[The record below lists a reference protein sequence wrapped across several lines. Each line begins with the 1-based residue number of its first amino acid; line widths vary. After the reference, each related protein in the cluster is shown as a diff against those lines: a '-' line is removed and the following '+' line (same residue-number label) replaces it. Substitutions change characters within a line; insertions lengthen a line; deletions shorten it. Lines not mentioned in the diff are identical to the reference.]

1 MSKRKLN
8 LDDAVK
14 EIKKLAKEFRE
25 KNGNSS
31 LRIPNKDFNLWLVNK
46 MIEQD
51 GRISKVEAKQT
62 AFVLLLTLFAAGI
75 TIFKII

>member
-1 MSKRKLN
+1 MSK
-8 LDDAVK
+8 LDDAIV

-62 AFVLLLTLFAAGI
+62 AFILLLTLFAAGV